1 MEFMPQSL
9 REHFRQ
15 KKAKLL
21 DMNNLVSAAITVPF
35 IERDNELYL
44 VFQIRSQHVSQ
55 PGEICFPGGKV
66 EDGDASL
73 EETAVREL
81 TEELGIEE
89 NNVTIMGEL
98 DYIVTPFRLIVYP
111 FSGIISSEATFQVS
125 KKEVEDIIIAP
136 VSELLVLP
144 REEHHIR
151 LNLKP
156 DNDFPYHLIPGGEN
170 YKWRKSYVTEHFYN
184 YNGHIIWGL
193 TARILTHVLNE
204 IKEANT

>member
-1 MEFMPQSL
+1 MHRISQSV
-9 REHFRQ
+9 RDHFKQ

-21 DMNNLVSAAITVPF
+21 DMNNFVSAAIIVPF
-35 IERDNELYL
+35 IERNNELHL

-73 EETAVREL
+73 EDTAVREL
-81 TEELGIEE
+81 SEELGIGE
-89 NNVTIMGEL
+89 NDVTIMGEL

-125 KKEVEDIIIAP
+125 EKEVEDIIIAP

-144 REEHHIR
+144 REEHQIK
-151 LNLKP
+151 LNITP
-156 DNDFPYHLIPGGEN
+156 DDSFPYHLIPGGKK
-170 YKWRKSYVTEHFYN
+170 YKWRTSYMTEHFYS
-184 YNGHIIWGL
+184 YHDHIIWGL
-193 TARILTHVLNE
+193 TARILTHVLDE
-204 IKEANT
+204 LKEAKK